1 MLSALFLSPSPS
13 FAIVPQESSEESLAR
28 LEAMILSNE
37 FSSAELDAQ
46 PSLVTIRQATAG
58 TTQGNTRGE
67 LQRFLAENSSQWDI
81 RWDTRS
87 DRPHLVQGAGVRV
100 LPGRGNTLTRS
111 LAGLSADG
119 PPRVSDVERVLR
131 TFMADYPEMFDV
143 AQAELR
149 LDPKSTVNVGEDR
162 E

>member
-1 MLSALFLSPSPS
+1 MLSVLFLSPSPS
-13 FAIVPQESSEESLAR
+13 FAIEPQQESPEESLAR

-46 PSLVTIRQATAG
+46 PSLVTIRQATASA
-58 TTQGNTRGE
+58 RGE
-67 LQRFLAENSSQWDI
+67 LNRFLAENSSQWDI

-87 DRPHLVQGAGVRV
+87 DRPHLVQGAGVPV

-119 PPRVSDVERVLR
+119 PTRVSDVERVLR
-131 TFMADYPEMFDV
+131 GFMATYP
-143 AQAELR
+143 
-149 LDPKSTVNVGEDR
+149 
-162 E
+162 